1 MNKLDYAEEVNH
13 LYSFINKIDE
23 FEYFQKMITGLKAK
37 NFTLLKNII
46 NLLTEAIQLE
56 LKDILQSKRVILD
69 DKENSSVPRKIFKVM
84 GIKKN

>member
-37 NFTLLKNII
+37 NFTFLQNII
-46 NLLTEAIQLE
+46 NLLTEARQLE

>member
-1 MNKLDYAEEVNH
+1 
-13 LYSFINKIDE
+13 
-23 FEYFQKMITGLKAK
+23 MITGLKAK
-37 NFTLLKNII
+37 NFTFLQNII
-46 NLLTEAIQLE
+46 NLLTEARQLE